1 MTEHKV
7 NRSLAINRLIEA
19 FQSEPKVSSNL
30 SPLNNGKVQSCEV
43 PCYSRYE
50 HEGEYFCVNRKAHA
64 QQLST
69 LKICSVCQWRL
80 TQEKA
85 IKDGILLRTKYYV
98 ICGAKEVE
106 DHKKGLM
113 LYCSKFYQGQWVTP
127 QQCKDAKC
135 LLLKE
140 VKTT

>member
-1 MTEHKV
+1 MEKHKV
-7 NRSLAINRLIEA
+7 NRNLAINQLIEKS
-19 FQSEPKVSSNL
+19 QSEPQQSN
-30 SPLNNGKVQSCEV
+30 SPFSEPLDAEV
-43 PCYSRYE
+43 PCYTRYE

-64 QQLST
+64 QQLPT

-85 IKDGILLRTKYYV
+85 IKEGILLRTKYYV
-98 ICGAKEVE
+98 ICGAKEVQ
-106 DHKKGLM
+106 DHKKGLL

-135 LLLKE
+135 HLLKE